1 VHTRLAAPGP
11 GFLPEKDTAIA
22 FTRPRHWLRWLIGA
36 VAAAA
41 VLAAAGPFVYIHFL
55 NSAPTA
61 LSLSPDNSAS
71 SSPSAGAATAPQ
83 ASGPVA
89 GTWTAGSGSVVGYRV
104 NEVLLGQN
112 ATAVG
117 RTTSVTGH
125 LTIQRTT
132 ATAASFSVPM
142 DTIHSD
148 KSQRDAQFDGRIMD
162 VAQYPTATFTLTS
175 PIDLAPLP
183 APGVIKSYTA
193 HGRLTLHGTTRTVAF
208 TLTAERGAAKTGAA
222 KTGAAKTGAAKTGAA
237 KTGAAKTG
245 AAKTGA
251 AQIDV
256 VGHIPVLF
264 SDYNIQNP
272 SFAGFVTTQDH
283 GLLEF
288 LLVLSRT

>member
-1 VHTRLAAPGP
+1 MP
-11 GFLPEKDTAIA
+11 

-36 VAAAA
+36 IAAAA
-41 VLAAAGPFVYIHFL
+41 VLAAAGPFIYIHYF
-55 NSAPTA
+55 NSTPAA
-61 LSLSPDNSAS
+61 LSLSPSSSRAAS
-71 SSPSAGAATAPQ
+71 SSGSSTTAANTA
-83 ASGPVA
+83 STGSVA
-89 GTWTAGSGSVVGYRV
+89 GTWTIGSGSVVGYRV

-125 LTIQRTT
+125 LTIAGTT

-142 DTIHSD
+142 DTVHSD

-162 VAQYPTATFTLTS
+162 VSQYPTGTFTLTS

-183 APGVIKSYTA
+183 SAGTVKRYTA
-193 HGRLTLHGTTRTVAF
+193 HGKLTLHGTTRTVTF
-208 TLTAERGAAKTGAA
+208 TLTAERAGREIKVSG
-222 KTGAAKTGAAKTGAA
+222 
-237 KTGAAKTG
+237 
-245 AAKTGA
+245 
-251 AQIDV
+251 D
-256 VGHIPVLF
+256 IPVLF

-288 LLVLSRT
+288 LLVFTKAG